1 MGYIIFFVFCF
12 ITRNDKAQ
20 GKSRG
25 KFRYIFGI
33 MNSDQGIVEE
43 RAYFLSVIKT
53 FQSYRDQSLKR
64 VQHKEKCLGSLPYHH
79 KKWLNKYHED
89 LQKLK
94 ECIDKNSDFIP
105 LVLKHAYTMFDNV
118 YANVEI
124 TQAEQEVGT
133 LAEGLDKVQSVFKQ
147 LMRDWSSLGAAERKQ
162 CYDPII
168 DEIVLNYPEDS
179 FDRTNIQVLV
189 PGAGLG
195 RLAFEIASRGFRCQ
209 GNEFNLFMLIVSFY
223 VLNLCQNVDEYVI
236 YPWIHQYCNNHS
248 VNDQMT
254 SASFPDVKPMPSPKG
269 NFSMT
274 AGDFLEVYT
283 TKDEW
288 HCVATCFFIDCAPN
302 VVQFIETIYDI
313 LKPGGL
319 WINLGPLLYHY
330 SEVKNE
336 KSIEPTF
343 KVLCDVIKKVGF
355 EMEKCKTGVKTKYCQ
370 NPYSM
375 LQYEYD
381 SVFFVCRKP
390 TNLNINVNGEL
401 TPENNL

>member
-1 MGYIIFFVFCF
+1 
-12 ITRNDKAQ
+12 
-20 GKSRG
+20 
-25 KFRYIFGI
+25 
-33 MNSDQGIVEE
+33 MNTEAGVREE

-53 FQSYRDQSLKR
+53 FKSYRDQSLKKI
-64 VQHKEKCLGSLPYHH
+64 HSKERCVVSLPNDH
-79 KKWLNKYHED
+79 KTWLEKYNAD

-94 ECIDKNSDFIP
+94 EGIEKNSNFIP
-105 LVLKHAYTMFDNV
+105 LVLEHAYTMFDNV
-118 YANVEI
+118 YSNMDI
-124 TQAEQEVGT
+124 IQKDDEVPL
-133 LAEGLDKVQSVFKQ
+133 LADGLDKVQSVFKQ

-162 CYDPII
+162 CYEPII
-168 DEIVLNYPEDS
+168 EEIIANYPEDK
-179 FDRTNIQVLV
+179 FDRSQIQILV

-195 RLAFEIASRGFRCQ
+195 RLAFEIASRGFKCQ

-223 VLNLCQNVDEYVI
+223 VLNLCQNVDEYEI
-236 YPWIHQYCNNHS
+236 YPWIHQYCNNIS
-248 VNDQMT
+248 VEDQMLT
-254 SASFPDVKPMPSPKG
+254 ARFPDVKPMPSPKG

-283 TKDEW
+283 NNDEW

-330 SEVKNE
+330 SDMRNE
-336 KSIEPTF
+336 KSIEPSF

-355 EMEKCKTGVKTKYCQ
+355 EMEKCSTGIKTKYCQ
-370 NPYSM
+370 NPLSM

-390 TNLNINVNGEL
+390 VDIIMDS
-401 TPENNL
+401 